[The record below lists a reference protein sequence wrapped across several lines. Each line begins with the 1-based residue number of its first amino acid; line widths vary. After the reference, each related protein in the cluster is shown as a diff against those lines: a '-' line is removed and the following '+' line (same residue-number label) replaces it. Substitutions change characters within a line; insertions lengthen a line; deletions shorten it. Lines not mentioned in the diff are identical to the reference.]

1 MWSALTRGCFSF
13 SARFWL
19 VELCVCEVISC
30 SYVTVVTL
38 VSQCVTV
45 SHYVTLC
52 HSGHTCNLISL
63 SHGSSFQPKFLFSL
77 DNFKHLLTE
86 NRIPSKLKASLLPLN
101 LSQLQQC
108 ARLDGQLGTRKSLF
122 QSRRSSDR
130 LRTLNVLSTTYPL
143 WVNMGEN
150 SIYSSQS

>member
-1 MWSALTRGCFSF
+1 MLEAMGAQLILGAQQILMVLGAQGAQTMNCTI
-13 SARFWL
+13 A
-19 VELCVCEVISC
+19 
-30 SYVTVVTL
+30 
-38 VSQCVTV
+38 
-45 SHYVTLC
+45 
-52 HSGHTCNLISL
+52 LISL

-130 LRTLNVLSTTYPL
+130 LRTLNVLSTTCTHF
-143 WVNMGEN
+143 G
-150 SIYSSQS
+150 